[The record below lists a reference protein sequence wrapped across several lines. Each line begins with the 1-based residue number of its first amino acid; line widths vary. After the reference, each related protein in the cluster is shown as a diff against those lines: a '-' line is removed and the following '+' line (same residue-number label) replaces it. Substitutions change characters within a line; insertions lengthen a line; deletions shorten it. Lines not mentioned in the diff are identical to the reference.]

1 MFSFSSDLLIR
12 GARFRFNG
20 TEIKLLDSKEGS
32 FMLIKTKKPQVWVEF
47 FRELYCGEPFFEEIS
62 AEKVKKFLK

>member
-1 MFSFSSDLLIR
+1 
-12 GARFRFNG
+12 
-20 TEIKLLDSKEGS
+20 
-32 FMLIKTKKPQVWVEF
+32 MLIKTKKPQVWVEF